1 MTVRRDKIR
10 HQLYVVTDYWDEHF
24 GHRPY
29 VGMLHDEDDRD
40 VHATDVLERA
50 MRLARV
56 HDGDEIMVVV
66 LKTGRRPL
74 GARKMR
80 WTRPHEYTRESEGEA
95 KARRRSGKK

>member
-1 MTVRRDKIR
+1 MTNKIR

-29 VGMLHDEDDRD
+29 VGLLHDEDDRN

-56 HDGDEIMVVV
+56 RDGDEIMVVV

-74 GARKMR
+74 GSRKMR
-80 WTRPHEYTRESEGEA
+80 YVEPHVYERETPEVA
-95 KARRRSGKK
+95 RMRRRGRAT

>member
-1 MTVRRDKIR
+1 VRRDKIR

-29 VGMLHDEDDRD
+29 VGLLHDEDDRD

-56 HDGDEIMVVV
+56 RDGDEIMVVV

-80 WTRPHEYTRESEGEA
+80 WTEPHKYERESADEA
-95 KARRRSGKK
+95 KARRARGGK